1 VAVSFEHGD
10 LLSECQNFEA
20 ISLRLRKNT
29 RIPTMNVLSILGAAM
44 PFLQRIAT
52 RILWELPPAVAED
65 ENHATNKESSSKR
78 QHKATDFL
86 FAASVAGATPK
97 SVVTS
102 MAGFAWAGSATT
114 AQQKATVF

>member
-1 VAVSFEHGD
+1 
-10 LLSECQNFEA
+10 
-20 ISLRLRKNT
+20 
-29 RIPTMNVLSILGAAM
+29 MNVLSILGAAM